1 MVLYEFIQRRELVD
15 ISKSIKVSLQKKKW
29 NQRELAEAMD
39 TTSAAISTI
48 ISKGS
53 CHTKTLGELG
63 KAFNVKVSTF
73 IARGEK

>member
-1 MVLYEFIQRRELVD
+1 MDL
-15 ISKSIKVSLQKKKW
+15 SKSIKVSLHKKKW
-29 NQRELAEAMD
+29 NQRELADAMN

-53 CHTKTLGELG
+53 CHTKTLGEFS

>member
-1 MVLYEFIQRRELVD
+1 MDL
-15 ISKSIKVSLQKKKW
+15 SKSIKVSLQKNKW
-29 NQRELAEAMD
+29 NQSELADAMG

-53 CHTKTLGELG
+53 CHTKTLAEFG